1 MSLKDFDIGKEL
13 GKGAFGSVCIVK
25 RKIDNKAYA
34 MKRVKISQ
42 LSLKEKDIHEQ
53 DDYYL
58 IDYTSNDTKNHV
70 NKQIIIFGNNKKYF
84 DEYLNIKRTLF
95 PEAEYIFVSC
105 KGKKLT
111 SKSSEEAL
119 QKYCNRC
126 EINKK
131 ITNHVFREIFKTVN
145 TNRNINSDLIKI
157 IGGWSLDKVSSSY
170 LRSIDIPTLKMVC
183 NIL

>member
-1 MSLKDFDIGKEL
+1 MTDSDKVF
-13 GKGAFGSVCIVK
+13 FGL
-25 RKIDNKAYA
+25 Y
-34 MKRVKISQ
+34 
-42 LSLKEKDIHEQ
+42 LKEESRDKIEKILKENSIFLELDKNLHLTILLDTSTYIDKDI
-53 DDYYL
+53 D
-58 IDYTSNDTKNHV
+58 
-70 NKQIIIFGNNKKYF
+70 KKYF
-84 DEYLNIKRTLF
+84 DEYLNIKRKLF
-95 PEAEYIFVSC
+95 PESEYIFVSC

-119 QKYCNRC
+119 QKYCDRC

-157 IGGWSLDKVSSSY
+157 VGGWSLDKVSSSY
-170 LRSIDIPTLKMVC
+170 LRSVDIPTLKMVC